1 MRFVSRTG
9 SRSAF
14 RTSSWSVRLL
24 CIALL
29 LTASSMASAQLLSKT
44 VSTLK
49 QTTTAV
55 VDTTG
60 ELTQTVS
67 NLLPVSVS
75 ANGNHA
81 DIQVG
86 QPIVPLLE
94 VSLDFQDATG
104 LSSSSLGASAQLV
117 SLGDGGLL
125 GRLPDLNLTSL
136 TDTLNI
142 LVTIEP
148 PATGGLSFRGTGRLE
163 IHTHLLPY
171 TQGSSLRV
179 FKAPLL
185 GPFRDV
191 TDEIAQGS
199 VRARTTYGGFSQFL
213 ILVDLRPTGMVID
226 EKIGWL
232 RGRVAALPAG
242 ERTPLDT
249 MLDQAE
255 VAIDAAD
262 YSGAIAAIDA
272 FRTRVQARA
281 GQYIP
286 DEWRATHDVENHA
299 GQLIAGA
306 NTLRFSVA
314 YLRDF
319 GQ

>member
-1 MRFVSRTG
+1 MPLISRTR
-9 SRSAF
+9 SRRAF
-14 RTSSWSVRLL
+14 EIASRGARLL
-24 CIALL
+24 CFGLL
-29 LTASSMASAQLLSKT
+29 LTASTAASAQLLSQ
-44 VSTLK
+44 SAGTLK
-49 QTTTAV
+49 QATTAV
-55 VDTTG
+55 VNTSG
-60 ELTQTVS
+60 ELTQAMASV
-67 NLLPVSVS
+67 LPVSVT
-75 ANGNHA
+75 AEGNHA

-86 QPIVPLLE
+86 GEPLVPLLE
-94 VSLDFQDATG
+94 VSLDFQDASG
-104 LSSSSLGASAQLV
+104 LSSSSLGASAKLV
-117 SLGDGGLL
+117 NLGDLT
-125 GRLPDLNLTSL
+125 GRLPGLNLTPL

-148 PATGGLSFRGTGRLE
+148 PANGGLSFRGTGRLE

-185 GPFRDV
+185 GAFRDV

-232 RGRVAALPAG
+232 RDHVATLPVTEQA
-242 ERTPLDT
+242 PLNT
-249 MLDQAE
+249 LLDQA
-255 VAIDAAD
+255 DAAVDTAD
-262 YSGAIAAIDA
+262 YPAAIAAVDA
-272 FRTRVQARA
+272 FRARVEARA

-286 DEWRATHDVENHA
+286 NEWRATRDGENQA
-299 GQLIAGA
+299 GQLISGA

>member
-1 MRFVSRTG
+1 MPLMSRTR
-9 SRSAF
+9 SRSATAS
-14 RTSSWSVRLL
+14 RSIRLL
-24 CIALL
+24 CFMLL
-29 LTASSMASAQLLSKT
+29 LTASSVASAQLLSRT
-44 VSTLK
+44 LGTLK
-49 QTTTAV
+49 QTTTTV
-55 VDTTG
+55 VNTTG
-60 ELTQTVS
+60 ELTQTVAT
-67 NLLPVSVS
+67 LVPVSVTAS
-75 ANGNHA
+75 GNHA
-81 DIQVG
+81 SIQVG
-86 QPIVPLLE
+86 EPIVPLLE
-94 VSLDFQDATG
+94 VNLDFQDATG

-117 SLGDGGLL
+117 NLGDLT
-125 GRLPDLNLTSL
+125 GRLPGLNLTPL

-148 PATGGLSFRGTGRLE
+148 PANGGLKFRGTGRLE

-171 TQGSSLRV
+171 TQGSSLRI

-185 GPFRDV
+185 GQFRDV

-213 ILVDLRPTGMVID
+213 ILVDLRPTGTVID

-232 RGRVAALPAG
+232 RGRVAALPITEQA
-242 ERTPLDT
+242 PLNT
-249 MLDQAE
+249 LLDQA
-255 VAIDAAD
+255 DAAVD
-262 YSGAIAAIDA
+262 AANYSAAIAAVDA
-272 FRTRVQARA
+272 FRTRVQTRA

>member
-1 MRFVSRTG
+1 MPLMSRAR
-9 SRSAF
+9 SRGATASL
-14 RTSSWSVRLL
+14 SIRLL
-24 CIALL
+24 CFALL
-29 LTASSMASAQLLSKT
+29 LTASSVASAQLLSR
-44 VSTLK
+44 TLGTLR
-49 QTTTAV
+49 QTTTTV
-55 VDTTG
+55 VNTTG
-60 ELTQTVS
+60 ELTQTVAT
-67 NLLPVSVS
+67 LVPVSVTAS
-75 ANGNHA
+75 GNHA
-81 DIQVG
+81 SIQVG
-86 QPIVPLLE
+86 EPIVPLLE

-104 LSSSSLGASAQLV
+104 LNSSSLGASAQLV
-117 SLGDGGLL
+117 NLGDSSLL
-125 GRLPDLNLTSL
+125 ARLPDLNLTPL
-136 TDTLNI
+136 TDTLNVLI
-142 LVTIEP
+142 TIEP
-148 PATGGLSFRGTGRLE
+148 PANGGLSFRGTGRLE

-213 ILVDLRPTGMVID
+213 ILVDLRPTATVID

-232 RGRVAALPAG
+232 RGRVAMLPVTEQA
-242 ERTPLDT
+242 PLDT
-249 MLDQAE
+249 LLDQAGAA
-255 VAIDAAD
+255 VDAAN
-262 YSGAIAAIDA
+262 YSAAITAVDA
-272 FRTRVQARA
+272 FRARVQTRA

-286 DEWRATHDVENHA
+286 DEWRAAHDVENHA